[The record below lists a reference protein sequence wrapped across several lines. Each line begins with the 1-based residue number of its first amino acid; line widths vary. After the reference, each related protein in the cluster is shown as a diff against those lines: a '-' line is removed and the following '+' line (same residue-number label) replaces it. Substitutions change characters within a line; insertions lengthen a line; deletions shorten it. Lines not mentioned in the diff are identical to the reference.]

1 MTKKNSNKQRGSALL
16 MTVLILAGII
26 TVALNAANVVMT
38 GTVLSGVQER
48 STLAFYAA
56 ESGAERFLYDARI
69 NNNLPAVSTDNLYSG
84 PTALSNNANYQVD
97 YGTSTLNIS
106 ATSSGFFLETKRII
120 GLIF

>member
-1 MTKKNSNKQRGSALL
+1 MTKKNHNNQRGSALL

-56 ESGAERFLYDARI
+56 ESGAEKFLYDARI
-69 NNNLPAVSTDNLYSG
+69 NNNLPAVNTNNLYG
-84 PTALSNNANYQVD
+84 ITTLSNNASYIVD
-97 YGTSTLNIS
+97 YGTSTLNIF